1 MSEQNI
7 QSPDFGTPEI
17 QMYENRIMM
26 GGKATEMLASQDW
39 KWLKDHIFGVMEK
52 DALTLLRTC
61 STDQNRLLAQQM
73 YRAAIEPQEQMDQYV
88 REGEAAKEI
97 LKEIVSNPG
106 GRDDEQ
112 E

>member
-1 MSEQNI
+1 MSDAQKPLE
-7 QSPDFGTPEI
+7 FGDPEI
-17 QMYENRIMM
+17 QMYQNRIMM
-26 GGKATEMLASQDW
+26 GGKATDILASEDW
-39 KWLKDHIFGVMEK
+39 KWLKDNVFGLMER

-73 YRAAIEPQEQMDQYV
+73 YRAAIEPQEQMEQFV

-97 LKEIVSNPG
+97 LKQISNPEG
-106 GRDDEQ
+106 GREDEQ